1 MIIDDRAGAIDRRRL
16 LGLAA
21 LAAAGTLVGCSSSGS
36 GPAQPPGA
44 PATATGT
51 AAPVPVTT
59 PPPTAAA
66 VWTTLLDGNARFAAG
81 NPAHPHA
88 DPSWRAAL
96 AEEQHP
102 VATVLSCADSR
113 VAPELIFDQGLGD
126 LFTIRSAGEVLDE
139 AVIGSIEYGVEHLAT
154 PLVVVLGHTG
164 CGAVRAAIDVVH
176 GAEHPHGDVAALV
189 DAIEPA
195 VRSVPVSDD
204 EDAFAVACVAEQA
217 RRVAAALPDRSEV
230 LATAVADGSL
240 GIVVATYDLDTGV
253 VGPLT

>member
-1 MIIDDRAGAIDRRRL
+1 MITDDRAGAIDRRRL

-21 LAAAGTLVGCSSSGS
+21 LAAAGTLVGCSSTGS
-36 GPAQPPGA
+36 GPAQSSAAAGA
-44 PATATGT
+44 ATSTAASAATA
-51 AAPVPVTT
+51 

-66 VWTTLLDGNARFAAG
+66 VWATLLDGNARFAAG
-81 NPAHPHA
+81 TAAHPHA

-102 VATVLSCADSR
+102 VATVLACADSR
-113 VAPELIFDQGLGD
+113 VAPELTFDQGLGD

-139 AVIGSIEYGVEHLAT
+139 AVIGSIEYGVGHLAT

-176 GAEHPHGDVAALV
+176 GGEHPHGDVAALV

-204 EDAFAVACVAEQA
+204 EDAFAIACVAEQA
-217 RRVAAALPDRSEV
+217 RRVAAALPERSEF
-230 LATAVADGSL
+230 LATAVADGSVA
-240 GIVVATYDLDTGV
+240 IVVATYDLGTGV
-253 VGPLT
+253 VSPLA